1 MVMALRAGG
10 LLLCAALS
18 LPAAGHEVAHVVSAR
33 SAVVVEL
40 RYADGEPF
48 AFEAYE
54 VSQAG
59 GERPFHVGRT
69 DAAGR
74 AVFLPPAD
82 GELRLRAFSEDGHGA
97 DLRFPPP
104 REASA
109 TAVAGTVTAEARAEH
124 AATGEL
130 RLARGVLGLAV
141 LLALFA
147 ALRRF
152 LRRGKRLP
160 EAAS

>member
-1 MVMALRAGG
+1 MAMALRAGG

-82 GELRLRAFSEDGHGA
+82 GEVRLRAFSEDGHGA

-109 TAVAGTVTAEARAEH
+109 TAGAVAAEVRAAN
-124 AATGEL
+124 AASGEL